1 MIFLFRTV
9 TNIAKKSSADA
20 ERNANKENEASISG
34 SGGGGAGEVEK
45 ERPET
50 KEAHNVDNY
59 DARQAR
65 KHTKKK
71 DQVDAFQE

>member
-1 MIFLFRTV
+1 MFIFKTV

-20 ERNANKENEASISG
+20 GQNANKENEATTSG
-34 SGGGGAGEVEK
+34 CAVGGAGEVEK

-50 KEAHNVDNY
+50 EEAHNADNY
-59 DARQAR
+59 GARQAR

>member
-1 MIFLFRTV
+1 MV

-20 ERNANKENEASISG
+20 GWNANKENEASTSG
-34 SGGGGAGEVEK
+34 CAEGGAGEVEQ
-45 ERPET
+45 ERPERE
-50 KEAHNVDNY
+50 EAHNADNY

-65 KHTKKK
+65 KRTKKK

>member
-1 MIFLFRTV
+1 MFLFRTV

-20 ERNANKENEASISG
+20 GWNANKENVASTSG
-34 SGGGGAGEVEK
+34 CAGGSAGEVEK
-45 ERPET
+45 EKLET
-50 KEAHNVDNY
+50 EEAHNADNY
-59 DARQAR
+59 GARQAR